1 MDEKYLKQVEL
12 VVKVLNNVAKEDCF
26 ALKDGRQ

>member
-12 VVKVLNNVAKEDCF
+12 VVNVLNNVAKEDCF